1 MKKLTQNAWNDR
13 VSFISDTGTN
23 CGTIYVGGKEV
34 GRWLPN
40 PEMKFN
46 PFNAT
51 LPLYQV
57 WALQA
62 DSHTMEY
69 AGLAK
74 DKADLL
80 SVVIKSSLFKG
91 VSDDAGN

>member
-1 MKKLTQNAWNDR
+1 MRKLPQNAWNNR
-13 VSFISDTGTN
+13 GSFISDTGTN

-40 PEMKFN
+40 PAMSLN
-46 PFNAT
+46 PFDAT
-51 LPLYQV
+51 LPLYKV
-57 WALQA
+57 FALR
-62 DSHTMEY
+62 DKYTMEY

-80 SVVIKSSLFKG
+80 SVVIKSPLFEG
-91 VSDDAGN
+91 VSDAGN